1 MSAQAGAM
9 TTRTSV
15 AAVIAGREAKA
26 ATRGIGGYVALTV
39 ALLAAAWLL
48 LVDVRALEAAG
59 ILVRADPFRGPLAVS
74 MLVVALFLGISAAI
88 STARDRESGT
98 LEVLFYGPVDEI
110 SYILGK
116 AGGLLLA
123 YVAALPI
130 LAASLA
136 LLAYV
141 TGFVLTPIILA
152 SLVLSII
159 PAAEVIAFGILLA
172 VGTDRVRNAVL
183 LFVAA
188 AALLVGIT
196 LAYRMVLL
204 VPIDSAASPVLPLR
218 DALAALDFGIRF
230 VSPFAYLEQVVDGAV
245 RGAWRSVFIGL
256 AGGVAYF
263 AVMVG
268 LAAVWLRRRG
278 VYRRGE

>member
-1 MSAQAGAM
+1 MSALAGAM

-15 AAVIAGREAKA
+15 AAVIAGREARA
-26 ATRGIGGYVALTV
+26 AMRGIGGYVALTV

-48 LVDVRALEAAG
+48 LVDVRALETAG

-130 LAASLA
+130 IAASFA

-141 TGFVLTPIILA
+141 TGFALTPIILA
-152 SLVLSII
+152 SLLLSII

-218 DALAALDFGIRF
+218 DALAALDLGIRF

-245 RGAWRSVFIGL
+245 RGAWRSVLIGL

-263 AVMVG
+263 AVIVV
-268 LAAVWLRRRG
+268 LAAFWLRRRG